1 MYETHI
7 IEGDMKR
14 KKRKITMEHIL
25 IVEDD
30 INIRETLQEIFELS
44 GYKVSTATNGRLG
57 YDAIMK
63 DCPDLVICDVA
74 MPELDGFGL
83 LWELQLIW
91 TTEVIPPFLFVTAK
105 ADTLDLQ
112 KGMNLGA
119 ADYIFKP
126 FDHKDILRCVQLQL
140 DKKR

>member
-1 MYETHI
+1 M
-7 IEGDMKR
+7 D
-14 KKRKITMEHIL
+14 HIL

-74 MPELDGFGL
+74 MPELK
-83 LWELQLIW
+83 LIW

-105 ADTLDLQ
+105 VDTLDLQ

-126 FDHKDILRCVQLQL
+126 FDHTDILRSVRLLL

>member
-7 IEGDMKR
+7 IEGEEEE
-14 KKRKITMEHIL
+14 KKDVTMDHIL

-74 MPELDGFGL
+74 MPELDGFEL

-105 ADTLDLQ
+105 VDTLDLQ

-126 FDHKDILRCVQLQL
+126 FDHTDILRSVRLLL

>member
-1 MYETHI
+1 M
-7 IEGDMKR
+7 D
-14 KKRKITMEHIL
+14 HIL

-74 MPELDGFGL
+74 MPELDGFEL

-105 ADTLDLQ
+105 VDTLDLQ

-126 FDHKDILRCVQLQL
+126 FDHTDILRSVRLLL